1 MSISKKIEGSITK
14 SSLVRKMFEEGNAR
28 RAKYG
33 AENVFDFSLGNPRI
47 EPPTRFKEVLMEL
60 AADRSPGLHMYMS
73 NAGLLETRK
82 AVADYIGGQNGMPF
96 GPDHIIMTVGA
107 SGALN
112 VIFKTILDPGD
123 EVIIPSPY
131 FMEYNFYVDNFSGL
145 PRVVNTN
152 KDFSLDLSAIEN
164 AMNSNTKAVLINNPN
179 NPTGAVYPEQDLID
193 LGKLLIQHR
202 QRQGKSVYLISDE
215 PYNKIVYDGIKTP
228 SIFKVY
234 NESILATSFSKDL
247 SLPGERIGYIAVNP
261 TIEDKKKM
269 IDGLILCNRILGF
282 VNAPALMQR
291 LIPSLLNISVDIG
304 AYQRKRD
311 TLSKGL
317 KDAGYNFTPPAGT
330 FYLFPETPIP
340 DDVEFIKDL
349 QEENILA
356 VPGSGFCAP
365 GYFRIAYCVEDDT
378 IERSLPGFARVMKKY
393 K

>member
-1 MSISKKIEGSITK
+1 MSISKKIEGSISK

-33 AENVFDFSLGNPRI
+33 AENVFDFSLGNPSI
-47 EPPTRFKEVLMEL
+47 EPPAKFKEALKEL
-60 AADRSPGLHMYMS
+60 AADKSPGLHMYMS
-73 NAGLLETRK
+73 NAGLIETRK
-82 AVADYIGGQNGMPF
+82 AVADYIGGLTGMQF
-96 GPDHIIMTVGA
+96 GADEIIMTVGA

-112 VIFKTILDPGD
+112 AIFKTILDPGD
-123 EVIIPSPY
+123 EVIVPSPY
-131 FMEYNFYVDNFSGL
+131 FMEYNFYIDNFNGL
-145 PRVVNTN
+145 PKIVNT
-152 KDFSLDLSAIEN
+152 KEDFSLDLSAIEN
-164 AMNSNTKAVLINNPN
+164 AMGSKTKAILINNPN

-193 LGKLLIQHR
+193 LGKLLNHHGNEE
-202 QRQGKSVYLISDE
+202 GKTVYLISDE

-247 SLPGERIGYIAVNP
+247 SLPGERIGYIAINP
-261 TIEDKKKM
+261 NIEEKKKM

-291 LIPSLLNISVDIG
+291 LIPSLLNTSVDIDM
-304 AYQRKRD
+304 YQRKRD
-311 TLSKGL
+311 TLSKAL
-317 KDAGYNFTPPAGT
+317 KDAGYVFTPPAGT
-330 FYLFPETPIP
+330 FYLFPKTPIP

-356 VPGSGFCAP
+356 VPGSGFGAP
-365 GYFRIAYCVEDDT
+365 GYFRIAYCVGDDI
-378 IERSLPGFARVMKKY
+378 IERALPGFAKVMKKY

>member
-1 MSISKKIEGSITK
+1 MSISKKIEGSISK

-28 RAKYG
+28 RARYG

-47 EPPTRFKEVLMEL
+47 EPPAKFKEVLMEL
-60 AADRSPGLHMYMS
+60 AADTSPGLHMYMS
-73 NAGLLETRK
+73 NAGLPETRK

-96 GPDHIIMTVGA
+96 GPDDIIMTVGA

-112 VIFKTILDPGD
+112 VVLKTILDPGD

-145 PRVVNTN
+145 PRVVATN

-179 NPTGAVYPEQDLID
+179 NPSGAVYPEQDLID

-234 NESILATSFSKDL
+234 HESMLVTSFSKDL

-291 LIPSLLNISVDIG
+291 LIPSLLHISVDIG
-304 AYQRKRD
+304 IYQRKRD
-311 TLSKGL
+311 TLSKAL

-340 DDVEFIKDL
+340 DDVAFVKDL

-356 VPGSGFCAP
+356 VPGSGFGAP
-365 GYFRIAYCVEDDT
+365 GYFRIAYCVGDDT